1 MGVRDFQEVGR
12 FCQEALKCINCG
24 LCQGVCPVYKTTG
37 EEGTSA
43 RGKVNLIKSLL
54 QGELQPSKVSTRLFY
69 LCLLCYA
76 CRDACPAGVN
86 TERLWITA
94 REDMA
99 QELGLPL
106 LKRLIFRGF
115 LGKPRIYNSSPRVA
129 ALGQRILGRR
139 VDGLLRVWPP
149 FSKIL
154 KGKEFLPLLSF
165 TPLLKQLPEVI
176 PPVDKT
182 RMRVGFYL
190 GCLTNF
196 ITQQIGRSL
205 INVLTKMGVEVVV
218 PKEQL
223 CCGAPPFN
231 NGDFRTARQLARRNI
246 QAFEK
251 VSVDWI
257 VTGCA
262 TCGSA
267 FKIEYEILLRD
278 DPKLKKSYPEFKA
291 KVKDISEFLVDV
303 LGLSGIKMKGKPR
316 RVAYHDSCHLYHTQ
330 KIIDQPREIISS
342 IPGVKLVEMTD
353 MDRCCGFG
361 GSFSL
366 MFPGLS
372 SHISEYKLTRILETD
387 PEVVIAGS
395 PGCILQIREKIH
407 QQGLNLPV
415 KHTIEFLEENM
426 EG

>member
-1 MGVRDFQEVGR
+1 MGVKDFSEVGR
-12 FCQEALKCINCG
+12 FYQEALKCINCG

-43 RGKVNLIKSLL
+43 RGKVNLIKSFF
-54 QGELQPSKVSTRLFY
+54 QRELQPSSVSTRLFY

-76 CRDACPAGVN
+76 CRDACPAGVD
-86 TERLWITA
+86 TEKLWITA

-99 QELGLPL
+99 QDLGLPL

-115 LGKPRIYNSSPRVA
+115 LGKPKIYNSSPRVA

-139 VDGLLRVWPP
+139 VDGFLKLWPP
-149 FSKIL
+149 VSKIL

-165 TPLLKQLPEVI
+165 KPLLSQLPEVI
-176 PPVDKT
+176 PPLGET
-182 RMRVGFYL
+182 RMKVGFYL

-196 ITQQIGRSL
+196 ITQGIGRSL
-205 INVLTKMGVEVVV
+205 IHVLTKIGVEVVV

-231 NGDFRTARQLARRNI
+231 NGDFQTARQLARRNI

-251 VSVDWI
+251 AGVDWI

-267 FKIEYEILLRD
+267 FKGEYEILLKD
-278 DPKLKKSYPEFKA
+278 DPEFKDRYPEFKA

-303 LGLSGIKMKGKPR
+303 FGLSGIKTKGR
-316 RVAYHDSCHLYHTQ
+316 SQRVTYHDSCHLYHTQ
-330 KIIDQPREIISS
+330 KIISQPREIIRS
-342 IPGVKLVEMTD
+342 IPGVELAEMVD
-353 MDRCCGFG
+353 LDRCCGFG

-366 MFPGLS
+366 MFPQLS
-372 SHISEYKLTRILETD
+372 GHITDYKLTRILETD
-387 PEVVIAGS
+387 PEVIIAGS